1 MTEEAIATSFN
12 IGNPTFQIVE
22 ATGMVPDQMDAP
34 IFDQLANQTSLFRQP
49 ANDTSVFN
57 HEDSRIP
64 YIEDE
69 QLANEIRVI
78 GNPANSIP
86 LFKHPG
92 DRIATILVDED
103 EQVSNGR
110 TKFNIS
116 GNAEPSN
123 HDRLDV
129 NSSNR
134 TAAFDVGGS
143 DDEYRPDVDDEQNFE
158 EDFNEEFMWNPDLN
172 SGLFTRVDSEE
183 IIFSAPKRAKIY
195 GKYLFGEL
203 LGEGSYGKVKE
214 VLDTET
220 LCRRAI
226 KIIKKR
232 KLRRIPNGEANVKKE
247 IELLRKLQ
255 HNNVISL
262 VDTMCNE
269 EKQKLYMIME
279 YCVTNLQ
286 DMLDGSKHKKFPE
299 WQAHSRRSQVL
310 NFLQDQKERT
320 VQDQVRQTEK
330 Q

>member
-116 GNAEPSN
+116 G
-123 HDRLDV
+123 
-129 NSSNR
+129 
-134 TAAFDVGGS
+134 
-143 DDEYRPDVDDEQNFE
+143 
-158 EDFNEEFMWNPDLN
+158 
-172 SGLFTRVDSEE
+172 
-183 IIFSAPKRAKIY
+183 
-195 GKYLFGEL
+195 
-203 LGEGSYGKVKE
+203 
-214 VLDTET
+214 
-220 LCRRAI
+220 
-226 KIIKKR
+226 
-232 KLRRIPNGEANVKKE
+232 KLP
-247 IELLRKLQ
+247 LQ
-255 HNNVISL
+255 H
-262 VDTMCNE
+262 
-269 EKQKLYMIME
+269 Y
-279 YCVTNLQ
+279 
-286 DMLDGSKHKKFPE
+286 
-299 WQAHSRRSQVL
+299 
-310 NFLQDQKERT
+310 
-320 VQDQVRQTEK
+320 
-330 Q
+330 

>member
-34 IFDQLANQTSLFRQP
+34 IFDQLANQTSLFRQPANQTSLFHQP

-116 GNAEPSN
+116 G
-123 HDRLDV
+123 
-129 NSSNR
+129 
-134 TAAFDVGGS
+134 
-143 DDEYRPDVDDEQNFE
+143 
-158 EDFNEEFMWNPDLN
+158 
-172 SGLFTRVDSEE
+172 
-183 IIFSAPKRAKIY
+183 
-195 GKYLFGEL
+195 
-203 LGEGSYGKVKE
+203 
-214 VLDTET
+214 
-220 LCRRAI
+220 
-226 KIIKKR
+226 
-232 KLRRIPNGEANVKKE
+232 KLP
-247 IELLRKLQ
+247 LQ
-255 HNNVISL
+255 H
-262 VDTMCNE
+262 
-269 EKQKLYMIME
+269 Y
-279 YCVTNLQ
+279 
-286 DMLDGSKHKKFPE
+286 
-299 WQAHSRRSQVL
+299 
-310 NFLQDQKERT
+310 
-320 VQDQVRQTEK
+320 
-330 Q
+330 